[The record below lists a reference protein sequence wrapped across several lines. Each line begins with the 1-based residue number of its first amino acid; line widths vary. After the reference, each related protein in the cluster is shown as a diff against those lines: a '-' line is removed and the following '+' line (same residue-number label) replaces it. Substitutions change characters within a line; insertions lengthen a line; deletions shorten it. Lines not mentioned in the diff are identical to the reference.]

1 MLEQL
6 RGSEMLT
13 DELRDRF
20 PFINGWQA
28 MSVVTAHR
36 AANVGTPDS
45 HGYKLCTFQRGST
58 GILASTVNCQPRTVK
73 LYG

>member
-13 DELRDRF
+13 DEHIDHAQGELRDRF

-28 MSVVTAHR
+28 MSVVTAHH
-36 AANVGTPDS
+36 AANIP
-45 HGYKLCTFQRGST
+45 HGYKLCTFQKGST
-58 GILASTVNCQPRTVK
+58 GYWHQQSTAS
-73 LYG
+73 LEL